1 MPYATFCPPPTQEAP
16 AEHNPHTTTEAQISP
31 TEWSRAV
38 RVIHRLEKA
47 LRQLVHL
54 EEMAPIAHE
63 ILLACDT
70 LNPFPVVRVRRRPKC
85 HLIGLA
91 SQGHERYRKT
101 RLTSAL

>member
-1 MPYATFCPPPTQEAP
+1 MPYATFCPPPTQEVR
-16 AEHNPHTTTEAQISP
+16 AEHNPHTITETQISP

-54 EEMAPIAHE
+54 EKVAPIAHE

-70 LNPFPVVRVRRRPKC
+70 LNPFAVVRVRRRPKR
-85 HLIGLA
+85 HLVRLA
-91 SQGHERYRKT
+91 SQGDESYRKT
-101 RLTSAL
+101 RLASAL